1 MTIRV
6 LLYEDNDTLRDALS
20 FLIDSTDGYRIV
32 GAFGDCIHSESQVG
46 KLLPHV
52 ILMDIEM
59 PGMDGIQGLIRI
71 KKKYPVMEVIM
82 LTVFDDDDRVF
93 KAIQSGATG
102 YLLKKTSPERIL
114 ECITEVY
121 EGGAPMSPAIARK
134 VMQTIRRPS
143 RERDCT
149 AALTERENQV
159 ISLLSEG
166 LSYKMVAGKLDIS
179 LETVRTY
186 VKRIYEKLQAHS
198 VTEAIARYRGN

>member
-6 LLYEDNDTLRDALS
+6 LLYEDNDTLREALS
-20 FLIDSTDGYRIV
+20 FLIDSTDGYHVV
-32 GAFGDCIHSESQVG
+32 GAFGNCLHSESQVG

-52 ILMDIEM
+52 VLMDIEM
-59 PGMDGIQGLIRI
+59 PGMDGIQGLVRI
-71 KKKYPVMEVIM
+71 KKKYPAVDVIM

-114 ECITEVY
+114 ECINEVY

-143 RERDCT
+143 RDNPAYT
-149 AALTERENQV
+149 LTDRESQV

-198 VTEAIARYRGN
+198 VTEAIAKFRRE